1 MGEAK
6 ILLFAKL
13 KMPNESNLQTINNIL
28 SVNTTDCI
36 YTKCYCEENIWKL
49 CERVQKDK
57 PDLIKHCFAI
67 FVSNPRRSVPLW
79 CQKASRG
86 DPWQDPVIWDYHVFL
101 VYHVGGTKNSLVY
114 DLDTV
119 LPFPESFES
128 YFNSTFRNDNELQQ
142 KHRLSVNDYSFPMAI
157 IVLDLFFT
165 LDVCFGLF
173 LQMNI

>member
-1 MGEAK
+1 
-6 ILLFAKL
+6 
-13 KMPNESNLQTINNIL
+13 MPNESNLQTINNIL

-142 KHRLSVNDYSFPMAI
+142 KHRRLFRVIPANEYLTDFASNRTHMKDAKVNLLTQLYM
-157 IVLDLFFT
+157 IVNMSKLLK
-165 LDVCFGLF
+165 
-173 LQMNI
+173 